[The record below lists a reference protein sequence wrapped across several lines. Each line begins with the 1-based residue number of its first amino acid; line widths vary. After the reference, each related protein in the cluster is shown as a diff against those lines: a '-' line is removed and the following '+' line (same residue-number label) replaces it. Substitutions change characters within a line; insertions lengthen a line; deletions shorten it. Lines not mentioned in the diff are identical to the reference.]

1 MTKQDP
7 VAHQLL
13 GEYAVQMPN
22 LLIQPGEARALLEYL
37 KSRDRE

>member
-1 MTKQDP
+1 MTKEDP

-22 LLIQPGEARALLEYL
+22 LMIRPEEASALLEYL
-37 KSRDRE
+37 KSQDRE